1 MIRFQIIERT
11 GAQLHKTLVEAMRTG
26 ELRTFIAKKRGRK
39 VLHKNSA
46 YPGWMN
52 WSVSEGIIT
61 CEVLSPNKPG
71 REWQLFS
78 AFLGRL
84 ADRYA
89 DRIVAINIQFP
100 GSVPFDAPPR
110 RRRSRARRKTARR
123 HRTQPLTAASHV
135 HADAVPGDA
144 TRGAART
151 HAASSARGGRHDDA
165 GRSHGRSCPA
175 RLRSLVRRG
184 RCAPRACRAR
194 QPASGAWW
202 PAGRRCSRSSRDRI
216 TT

>member
-11 GAQLHKTLVEAMRTG
+11 GAQLQKTLIEAMRSG

-52 WSVSEGIIT
+52 WSVADGMIN
-61 CEVLSPNKPG
+61 CEILSPNKPG

-89 DRIVAINIQFP
+89 DRIVAINVQFP
-100 GSVPFDAPPR
+100 GSVPYEAPKR
-110 RRRSRARRKTARR
+110 RRAKRARRAR
-123 HRTQPLTAASHV
+123 
-135 HADAVPGDA
+135 
-144 TRGAART
+144 
-151 HAASSARGGRHDDA
+151 
-165 GRSHGRSCPA
+165 
-175 RLRSLVRRG
+175 
-184 RCAPRACRAR
+184 
-194 QPASGAWW
+194 
-202 PAGRRCSRSSRDRI
+202 
-216 TT
+216 

>member
-39 VLHKNSA
+39 VLHKNNA

-52 WSVSEGIIT
+52 WSASEGIIT
-61 CEVLSPNKPG
+61 CEILSPNKPG

-84 ADRYA
+84 ADRYS

-100 GSVPFDAPPR
+100 GAAPFEMPPR
-110 RRRSRARRKTARR
+110 RRRPRAARKTSRR
-123 HRTQPLTAASHV
+123 QS
-135 HADAVPGDA
+135 
-144 TRGAART
+144 
-151 HAASSARGGRHDDA
+151 
-165 GRSHGRSCPA
+165 
-175 RLRSLVRRG
+175 RR
-184 RCAPRACRAR
+184 R
-194 QPASGAWW
+194 
-202 PAGRRCSRSSRDRI
+202 
-216 TT
+216 

>member
-11 GAQLHKTLVEAMRTG
+11 GAQLQKTLVEAMRSG

-52 WSVSEGIIT
+52 WSAADGIIN
-61 CEVLSPNKPG
+61 CEILSPNKPG

-89 DRIVAINIQFP
+89 ERIVAINVQFP
-100 GSVPFDAPPR
+100 GSVPFEDGTR
-110 RRRSRARRKTARR
+110 RR
-123 HRTQPLTAASHV
+123 
-135 HADAVPGDA
+135 
-144 TRGAART
+144 AART
-151 HAASSARGGRHDDA
+151 RRRQASKRRAA
-165 GRSHGRSCPA
+165 
-175 RLRSLVRRG
+175 RR
-184 RCAPRACRAR
+184 
-194 QPASGAWW
+194 
-202 PAGRRCSRSSRDRI
+202 
-216 TT
+216 

>member
-11 GAQLHKTLVEAMRTG
+11 GAQLQKTLVDAMRSG

-52 WSVSEGIIT
+52 WSVSEGVIS
-61 CEVLSPNKPG
+61 CEVISPNKPG

-89 DRIVAINIQFP
+89 ERIVAINIQFP
-100 GSVPFDAPPR
+100 GSTPFEPPARRRAARAPR
-110 RRRSRARRKTARR
+110 RK
-123 HRTQPLTAASHV
+123 
-135 HADAVPGDA
+135 
-144 TRGAART
+144 
-151 HAASSARGGRHDDA
+151 A
-165 GRSHGRSCPA
+165 GRSGA
-175 RLRSLVRRG
+175 RG
-184 RCAPRACRAR
+184 R
-194 QPASGAWW
+194 
-202 PAGRRCSRSSRDRI
+202 
-216 TT
+216 

>member
-11 GAQLHKTLVEAMRTG
+11 GAQLHKTLVEAMRAG

-100 GSVPFDAPPR
+100 GSVPFEAPSR
-110 RRRSRARRKTARR
+110 RRRSRTPRKKTGRR
-123 HRTQPLTAASHV
+123 
-135 HADAVPGDA
+135 A
-144 TRGAART
+144 TR
-151 HAASSARGGRHDDA
+151 
-165 GRSHGRSCPA
+165 
-175 RLRSLVRRG
+175 RR
-184 RCAPRACRAR
+184 
-194 QPASGAWW
+194 
-202 PAGRRCSRSSRDRI
+202 
-216 TT
+216 

>member
-11 GAQLHKTLVEAMRTG
+11 GAQLQKTLVEAMRTG

-71 REWQLFS
+71 PRVAALQ
-78 AFLGRL
+78 RL
-84 ADRYA
+84 PRPAR
-89 DRIVAINIQFP
+89 RSLRRPHRRNHIQFP

-110 RRRSRARRKTARR
+110 RRRPGARRKTARR
-123 HRTQPLTAASHV
+123 ATAA
-135 HADAVPGDA
+135 
-144 TRGAART
+144 
-151 HAASSARGGRHDDA
+151 
-165 GRSHGRSCPA
+165 
-175 RLRSLVRRG
+175 RR
-184 RCAPRACRAR
+184 R
-194 QPASGAWW
+194 
-202 PAGRRCSRSSRDRI
+202 
-216 TT
+216 